1 MAKQKLTPWFR
12 MDQSP
17 VREGEYEGREKRT
30 GQRLVVY
37 WRKLDDSPKPDWYY
51 DKGYLGPF
59 HCWQSARADITA
71 WRGLAAKPSP
81 APAPEGAQP

>member
-1 MAKQKLTPWFR
+1 MAKQKLTRWFR

-30 GQRLVVY
+30 GMRVVVF
-37 WRKLDDSPKPDWYY
+37 WRKLHDTPKADWYY
-51 DKGYLGPF
+51 DKGFLGPL

-71 WRGLAAKPSP
+71 WRGLAAP
-81 APAPEGAQP
+81 APKEPTP